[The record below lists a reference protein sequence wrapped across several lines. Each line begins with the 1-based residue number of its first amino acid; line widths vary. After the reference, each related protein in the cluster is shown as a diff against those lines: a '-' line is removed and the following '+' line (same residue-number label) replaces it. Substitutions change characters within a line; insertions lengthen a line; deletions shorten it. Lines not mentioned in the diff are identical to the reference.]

1 MVSQIDLPPGPQA
14 DLPKKDLFTLEMSN
28 QDGSTAVDT
37 EVGESYEIFQAN
49 VNAVEFRTV
58 SWQQATVL
66 FVKINFAMSILS
78 TPGAL
83 AVLGSVGGSLSIIG
97 FTSLNTCKSED
108 AAIEDRTSWK
118 LTMSCLD
125 TAVVLGDFHHRHPE
139 CHSKPAPLEIND
151 IRN

>member
-1 MVSQIDLPPGPQA
+1 MASQIDPPPGRQA
-14 DLPKKDLFTLEMSN
+14 DLLKKDEFTLAY

-49 VNAVEFRTV
+49 VNGVEFRTV

-83 AVLGSVGGSLSIIG
+83 AALGSVGGSLSIIG
-97 FTSLNTCKSED
+97 FTSLNTCKSGKS
-108 AAIEDRTSWK
+108 RVKTN
-118 LTMSCLD
+118 
-125 TAVVLGDFHHRHPE
+125 
-139 CHSKPAPLEIND
+139 EIGS
-151 IRN
+151 

>member
-1 MVSQIDLPPGPQA
+1 MASQIDPPPGRQA
-14 DLPKKDLFTLEMSN
+14 DLPKKDELTLAY

-49 VNAVEFRTV
+49 ANGVEFRTV

-83 AVLGSVGGSLSIIG
+83 AALGSVGGSLSIIG
-97 FTSLNTCKSED
+97 FTSLNTCK
-108 AAIEDRTSWK
+108 
-118 LTMSCLD
+118 
-125 TAVVLGDFHHRHPE
+125 
-139 CHSKPAPLEIND
+139 LEESRSGIPQVGS
-151 IRN
+151 